1 MCGALGYTKIQV
13 VIKSV
18 NNRRASNFMHLK
30 TIIKKNNKI
39 YIEHY
44 VIVDAIDG
52 SNTYYEEL
60 TIKNCIKYFP
70 EIISFLK
77 NVMMK

>member
-1 MCGALGYTKIQV
+1 
-13 VIKSV
+13 
-18 NNRRASNFMHLK
+18 MHLK
-30 TIIKKNNKI
+30 TIIKKGNKI
-39 YIEHY
+39 FIEHY
-44 VIVDAIDG
+44 EIVDATDG

-77 NVMMK
+77 KVMLT

>member
-1 MCGALGYTKIQV
+1 
-13 VIKSV
+13 
-18 NNRRASNFMHLK
+18 MHLK
-30 TIIKKNNKI
+30 TIIKKDNKI
-39 YIEHY
+39 FIEHY

>member
-1 MCGALGYTKIQV
+1 MESIP
-13 VIKSV
+13 
-18 NNRRASNFMHLK
+18 FMHLK
-30 TIIKKNNKI
+30 TIIKKDNKI
-39 YIEHY
+39 FIRHF

-52 SNTYYEEL
+52 SDTYYEEL

-77 NVMMK
+77 KIMLP